1 MGEQAMLCVVLIA
14 AITCVLGSRLVIGS
28 RGLLRPLCCLGLG
41 LGLGLLRMGGF
52 LGRCLGRPA

>member
-41 LGLGLLRMGGF
+41 LLRMGGF